1 MQIHFIGGK
10 IMTELLFFNNIRFQ
24 IAAAAVLIIIIVDY
38 IRNPHLKLMS
48 TKCFHAMLV
57 SVACNLVLDIT
68 TVYTITHMD
77 TVPAAVNKICHQFF
91 FASVLLV
98 MLFIYM
104 YIMILSHNQKRLTKK
119 QLAVV
124 ALPLAVSAAVIAG
137 GRLEYYYSDTAAY
150 SYGPMANV
158 LYVCGTVYLL
168 LTLAVIYSC
177 GSSLTRYQKVSV
189 QMGIF
194 IWIGIMLIQ
203 LLNHSLLISGLGLVF
218 MVLCIYFSFENQRE
232 NHDSETQCFNRGAF
246 HRQMDEY
253 YQNRKP
259 LYIVNFSVENY
270 DRINTLLGHECGKK
284 ALLHVKSSIETYL
297 EGDIFHSRSS
307 MFTMFFIGEAPDSD
321 KLYKIRTAAQ
331 SRIFTETGI
340 ICHINLIDLRR
351 YTEHTDE
358 AYELMTFMK
367 EYQRHGGEHVC
378 VLDDEIIEKKYRR
391 DKIDKL
397 LAEAVKTN
405 GFEMVY
411 QPIFCTKEGK
421 FRSAE
426 ALVRMKNTGDLGF
439 VSPEEF
445 IPIAEEKGMIMDIGD
460 ITLRLVADFAKRSA
474 LDKRLEYIEVN
485 LSGIQACAPE
495 LESRLT
501 KITAECGIAPS
512 FINLEITETA
522 ALDSGETFSSNVC
535 ALRNSGFS
543 FSMDDFGTGYSNLS
557 QMNQMRY
564 DLVKMDKSIIW
575 DAFGKEN
582 EKAERLLASVISLLK
597 AINVKI
603 VAEGVETK
611 EMTDYLTEKGV
622 DYLQGYYF
630 SRPVNE
636 EKFLEIISA

>member
-1 MQIHFIGGK
+1 
-10 IMTELLFFNNIRFQ
+10 MTEFLFFNNIRFQ
-24 IAAAAVLIIIIVDY
+24 LAAAAVLIIIIVDY

-48 TKCFHAMLV
+48 TKCFRAMLI
-57 SVACNLVLDIT
+57 SAACSIALDIV
-68 TVYTITHMD
+68 TVYTIIHMD
-77 TVPAAVNKICHQFF
+77 TVPAAVNRVFHQLF

-98 MLFIYM
+98 LLFNFM
-104 YIMILSHNQKRLTKK
+104 YVMILSRNQKRLGKK
-119 QLAVV
+119 QLVV
-124 ALPLAVSAAVIAG
+124 TALPLAVSAVMIAV
-137 GRLEYYYSDTAAY
+137 GRLEYFYSDTAVY
-150 SYGPMANV
+150 SYGSMANAV
-158 LYVCGTVYLL
+158 YVCGIVYLI
-168 LTLAVIYSC
+168 LTFRVIYGS
-177 GSSLTRYQKVSV
+177 GSSLSQYQKVSV

-194 IWIGIMLIQ
+194 IWMGIMLIQ
-203 LLNHSLLISGLGLVF
+203 FINRSLLLSGLGLML
-218 MVLCIYFSFENQRE
+218 MVLCMYFSFENQRE

-270 DRINTLLGHECGKK
+270 DRINTMFGHECGKR
-284 ALLHVKSSIETYL
+284 ALLHVKSCIESYL
-297 EGDIFHSRSS
+297 DGDIFHSRSS
-307 MFTMFFIGEAPDSD
+307 MFTMFFIGAAPDCD
-321 KLYKIRTAAQ
+321 KLCKIRTLVQNLNFAE
-331 SRIFTETGI
+331 SEI
-340 ICHINLIDLRR
+340 ICHINVIDLRK
-351 YTEHTDE
+351 YTKHTDE

-367 EYQRHGGEHVC
+367 EYPGHGGEPVC
-378 VLDDEIIEKKYRR
+378 VLDNEIIEKKYRR
-391 DKIDKL
+391 DKIDRL
-397 LAEAVKTN
+397 LSEAVKTN

-411 QPIFCTKEGK
+411 QPIYCTKEGK

-426 ALVRMKNTGDLGF
+426 ALVRLKNTGDLGF

-460 ITLRLVADFAKRSA
+460 MTLRLVAEFAKRSA
-474 LDKRLEYIEVN
+474 LDKKLEYIEVN

-501 KITAECGIAPS
+501 KITAEYGVAPA

-522 ALDSGETFSSNVC
+522 ALDSGETFSNNVT
-535 ALRNSGFS
+535 ALRKSGFS